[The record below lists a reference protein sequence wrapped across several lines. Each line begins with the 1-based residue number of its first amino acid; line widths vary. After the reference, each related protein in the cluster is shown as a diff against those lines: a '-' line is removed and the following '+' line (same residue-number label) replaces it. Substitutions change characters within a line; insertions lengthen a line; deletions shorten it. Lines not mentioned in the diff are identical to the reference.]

1 MTPTRQTI
9 IDACNMTQARANAT
23 NDHMLQAL
31 ACSMVIMNRV
41 NYYELDSDVWPKE
54 LYLIRCSDDG
64 RLFWFEE
71 HNG

>member
-31 ACSMVIMNRV
+31 ACSLFIMNRV
-41 NYYELDSDVWPKE
+41 DYYELDGDVWDE
-54 LYLIRCSDDG
+54 DLYRSKCTDDG
-64 RLFWFEE
+64 RLFYFPEQQ
-71 HNG
+71 

>member
-1 MTPTRQTI
+1 VTPTRQTI
-9 IDACNMTQARANAT
+9 VDACNMTQARANAT

-31 ACSMVIMNRV
+31 ACSLVIMNRV

-64 RLFWFEE
+64 RLFWPESE
-71 HNG
+71 S